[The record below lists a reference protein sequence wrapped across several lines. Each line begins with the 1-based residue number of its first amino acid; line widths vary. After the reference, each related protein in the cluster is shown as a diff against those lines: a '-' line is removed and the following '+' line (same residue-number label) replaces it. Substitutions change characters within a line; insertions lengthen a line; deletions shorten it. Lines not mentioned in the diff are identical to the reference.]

1 MWLVLASINK
11 VLEVQ
16 DAVFVVVIVNSAMT
30 TVKFRRPIV
39 GASIVG
45 ASRVGAVIGA
55 LLVAWVVL
63 IREAGVATIGAAAQ
77 GTLTVGA
84 SRSVFTT
91 RRTIISGNTWISFAH

>member
-63 IREAGVATIGAAAQ
+63 IREAGVAT
-77 GTLTVGA
+77 VGA
-84 SRSVFTT
+84 PLHRTLAASATRSGTSSARART
-91 RRTIISGNTWISFAH
+91 R